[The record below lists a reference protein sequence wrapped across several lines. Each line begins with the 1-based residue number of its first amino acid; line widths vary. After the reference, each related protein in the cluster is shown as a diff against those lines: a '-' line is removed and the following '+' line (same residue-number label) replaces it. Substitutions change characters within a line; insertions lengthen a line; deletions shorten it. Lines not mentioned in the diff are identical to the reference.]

1 MCNIWHLTMITDTDT
16 AIAIAIDR
24 PVAQYTETHFIC
36 LVL

>member
-16 AIAIAIDR
+16 ATAIDR
-24 PVAQYTETHFIC
+24 PVAQYTVTHFIC